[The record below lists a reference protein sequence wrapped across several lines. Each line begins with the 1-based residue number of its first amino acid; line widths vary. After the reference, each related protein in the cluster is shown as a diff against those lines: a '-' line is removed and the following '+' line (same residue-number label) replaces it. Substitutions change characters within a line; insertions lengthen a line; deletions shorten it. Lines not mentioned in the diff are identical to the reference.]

1 MWGTLFELELPA
13 DPTMAALRLT
23 VSAPP
28 TGGGGHGVVEPTEV
42 ATFEWAGAELVN
54 SAIQHYVE
62 AFDGAEQAE
71 IEKGVQRKAKWEA
84 DQDLK
89 RRSGMKLDDKPPPGC
104 GGDDDEPVT
113 IDTTVKPFD
122 TPATFTMPLFIT
134 EAWSAMQEAAAN
146 ERASSSRG
154 GTASGSSRQ
163 GTAGSS
169 RGASRGKTAPM
180 IELQIGLREDVW
192 EDQVVHLPPGL
203 VACRLLSVVPKQGK
217 GKSTSAFTGE
227 TNTFVQYYWGA
238 EWMGRSRNAAVP
250 EDEAAAAVATAAGG
264 GGVDEG
270 DSAPRSQGGEPMEL
284 NESLFIPWYVSC
296 LILT

>member
-13 DPTMAALRLT
+13 DPTTAALRLT
-23 VSAPP
+23 VSAPH
-28 TGGGGHGVVEPTEV
+28 GHGDVEPTEV

-62 AFDGAEQAE
+62 AFDGVEQAE

-89 RRSGMKLDDKPPPGC
+89 KRSGMKLDDKPPPGC

-134 EAWSAMQEAAAN
+134 EAWAAMQEAAAN

-154 GTASGSSRQ
+154 GTARGSSRQ

-169 RGASRGKTAPM
+169 RGASRGKTVPM

-203 VACRLLSVVPKQGK
+203 VACRLLSVVPGQEK
-217 GKSTSAFTGE
+217 GKSTSAFTGD

-238 EWMGRSRNAAVP
+238 EWMGRCRNAAVS
-250 EDEAAAAVATAAGG
+250 EDEAAAAATAAGG
-264 GGVDEG
+264 GGADEG
-270 DSAPRSQGGEPMEL
+270 DSAPRSQGGGPMEL
-284 NESLFIPWYVSC
+284 NESLVIPWYVC
-296 LILT
+296 L